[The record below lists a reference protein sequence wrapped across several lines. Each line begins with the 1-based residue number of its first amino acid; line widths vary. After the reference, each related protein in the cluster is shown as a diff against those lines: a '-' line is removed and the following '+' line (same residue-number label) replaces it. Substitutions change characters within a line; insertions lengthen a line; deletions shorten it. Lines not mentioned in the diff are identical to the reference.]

1 MHIVSAEQLRAA
13 LPWGA
18 LEGALE
24 AMFCQGCT
32 APLRHRHPLPQG
44 DGQPE
49 GMLLLMPA
57 WTASAPLGPAS
68 ADGFTGVKIVHVL
81 PGNGARGLPAV
92 QAVYLLS
99 DGATGQPLAM
109 LDGGELTDRRTAAA
123 STLAGR
129 YLARPDSRRLLV
141 LGAGRV
147 ATTLAEAWCDRFP
160 IEEVA
165 IWARKP
171 DQAAALA
178 RRLADHGLPAR
189 AATSPDPAGFDIV
202 SCATLSEAPLVRGA
216 DVSPG
221 THVDLVGAFRPTM
234 RESDGAL
241 LARATVVADTRAG
254 VLAEAG
260 DVVQAIAEG
269 AITEAAVVADLAALT
284 RGGHPGRTRAE
295 EITLF
300 KSVGWAG
307 EDLAA
312 AILAYGATR

>member
-1 MHIVSAEQLRAA
+1 MRIVTAEQLRAA

-18 LEGALE
+18 LEDALG
-24 AMFCQGCT
+24 AMFRQGCA
-32 APLRHRHPLPQG
+32 APLRHRHPLPQA

-57 WTASAPLGPAS
+57 WTGPAT

-171 DQAAALA
+171 DQAQALA

-189 AATSPDPAGFDIV
+189 AAASPDPAGFDIV

-216 DVSPG
+216 AVSPG

-269 AITEAAVVADLAALT
+269 AITEAAVVADLAGLT
-284 RGGHPGRTRAE
+284 RGAHPGRTSAE
-295 EITLF
+295 EVTLF

-312 AILAYGATR
+312 AILAYRAR

>member
-1 MHIVSAEQLRAA
+1 MRIISAERMQASLPWAGLEAA
-13 LPWGA
+13 L
-18 LEGALE
+18 ES
-24 AMFCQGCT
+24 MFRQGCN
-32 APLRHRHPLPQG
+32 APLRHRHPLPPVHG
-44 DGQPE
+44 AAE

-57 WTASAPLGPAS
+57 WS
-68 ADGFTGVKIVHVL
+68 DHYTGVKIVHVA

-99 DGATGQPLAM
+99 DAETGQPLAM

-129 YLARPDSRRLLV
+129 FLARKDSRRLLV

-147 ATTLAEAWCDRFP
+147 GAALAEAWCDRFAL
-160 IEEVA
+160 EQAA
-165 IWARKP
+165 IWSRNPAH
-171 DQAAALA
+171 AHALA
-178 RRLADHGLPAR
+178 ERLAAHGLPAV
-189 AATSPDPAGFDIV
+189 ATEDPDPAGYDIV
-202 SCATLSEAPLVRGA
+202 SAATLSETPLVRGA
-216 DVSPG
+216 AVSPG

-241 LARATVVADTRAG
+241 LARATLVLDTRAG
-254 VLAEAG
+254 GLAEAG

-269 AITEAAVVADLAALT
+269 AITEAHVAADLAELC
-284 RGGHPGRTRAE
+284 RGEHPGRRDAAE
-295 EITLF
+295 VTVF

-312 AILAYGATR
+312 AVLAYTTG

>member
-1 MHIVSAEQLRAA
+1 MRIVTAEQLRAA

-18 LEGALE
+18 LEQALE
-24 AMFCQGCT
+24 AMFSQGCA

-44 DGQPE
+44 DAAPE

-57 WTASAPLGPAS
+57 WTGPTTAE
-68 ADGFTGVKIVHVL
+68 AFTGVKIVHVL

-171 DQAAALA
+171 DQAEALS
-178 RRLADHGLPAR
+178 RRLAAHGLPAR
-189 AATSPDPAGFDIV
+189 AAASPDPAGFDIV
-202 SCATLSEAPLVRGA
+202 SCATLSDAPLVRGA

-269 AITEAAVVADLAALT
+269 AITEAAVVADLEALT
-284 RGGHPGRTRAE
+284 RGVHPGRTRADDV
-295 EITLF
+295 TVF

-312 AILAYGATR
+312 AILAYRAG

>member
-1 MHIVSAEQLRAA
+1 MRIVTAEQLRAA

-18 LEGALE
+18 LENALE
-24 AMFCQGCT
+24 AMFRAGCT
-32 APLRHRHPLPQG
+32 APLRHRHPLPQAG
-44 DGQPE
+44 GAPE
-49 GMLLLMPA
+49 GMVLLMPA
-57 WTASAPLGPAS
+57 WTGPAS
-68 ADGFTGVKIVHVL
+68 TQGFTGVKIVHVL

-165 IWARKP
+165 IWARRP

-178 RRLADHGLPAR
+178 GRLAAHGLPAR
-189 AATSPDPAGFDIV
+189 AAASPDPRGFDIV
-202 SCATLSEAPLVRGA
+202 SVGTLSEKPLVRGA
-216 DVSPG
+216 EVDPG

-241 LARATVVADTRAG
+241 LARATMVVDTRAG
-254 VLAEAG
+254 GLAEAG

-269 AITEAAVVADLAALT
+269 AIAEADIVAELADLT
-284 RGGHPGRTRAE
+284 RGLHPGRRDAREVTV
-295 EITLF
+295 F

-312 AILAYGATR
+312 AILALQAG